1 VAERADAPGLLA
13 SVSGVPMLLRAVRGL
28 LESGVVDHVVV
39 LVPPEVG
46 DAAARLLGG
55 EPVIVHADPREAVV
69 GVVERLHAHTS
80 GRATSGRG
88 RVGGPPAP
96 PSILLHDAARVLA
109 PPALARAV
117 AAAVRDGHGVAVPVL
132 PLSDTVKDVDP
143 GHLIVGSPDRGT
155 LRVVQTPQAYRP
167 DLLGPEVMRR
177 VLSWPGPVEQA
188 WTTAGEPAV
197 TVPGHPLGFPVRS
210 AWDRELAE
218 VLTGA

>member
-1 VAERADAPGLLA
+1 M
-13 SVSGVPMLLRAVRGL
+13 SGVPMLLRAIRGL
-28 LESGVVDHVVV
+28 VESGVVDHVVV

-46 DAAARLLGG
+46 DAAARVLSG
-55 EPVIVHADPREAVV
+55 EPVIVHADRREAVV
-69 GVVERLHAHTS
+69 GVVERL
-80 GRATSGRG
+80 RAGAGERVVPPEG
-88 RVGGPPAP
+88 RVGAP
-96 PSILLHDAARVLA
+96 PVPPSVLLHDAARVLA

-117 AAAVRDGHGVAVPVL
+117 AAAVQRGHGVAVPVL
-132 PLSDTVKDVDP
+132 LLSDTVKDVDP

-197 TVPGHPLGFPVRS
+197 TVPGHPLAFPVRS